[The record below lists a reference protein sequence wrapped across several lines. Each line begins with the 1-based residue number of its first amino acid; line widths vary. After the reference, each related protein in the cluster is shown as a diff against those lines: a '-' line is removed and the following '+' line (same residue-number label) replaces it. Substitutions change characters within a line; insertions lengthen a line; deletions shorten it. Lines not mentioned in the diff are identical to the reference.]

1 MASQRY
7 SNPIRYISQ
16 NWVSQRDLGIAHI
29 RLHDTKLTQTIAEVG
44 PVTFQPHT
52 DYYATLVD
60 AIVGQ
65 QLSGKAADTIM
76 GRVKDAYD
84 GIVPSPSQILDTSDQ
99 ELRDLGLS
107 WAKASYLKDLALA
120 VEEDR
125 LNLSQIADLEDNELI
140 SALTAIKGI
149 GEWTAQ
155 MFLIF
160 CLGRLDILPTGDL
173 GIQKGIQRIA
183 GLDHLPKPA
192 EMTAIAQ
199 ERGWEPYRSIAC
211 WYLWRWLDSP
221 PDKSVSATS

>member
-1 MASQRY
+1 MRY
-7 SNPIRYISQ
+7 PTPPTPAAQ
-16 NWVSQRDLGIAHI
+16 DWTAARDAGIAHI
-29 RLHDTKLTQTIAEVG
+29 TTVDKELALTVQTVG

-65 QLSGKAADTIM
+65 QLSGQAADTIM
-76 GRVKDAYD
+76 GRVKAAY
-84 GIVPSPSQILDTSDQ
+84 GGKTPSPTQILEAPDQ
-99 ELRDLGLS
+99 SLRDLGLS
-107 WAKASYLKDLALA
+107 WAKVSYLKDLALA

-125 LNLSQIADLEDNELI
+125 LHLSQLSERSDDEIIRELV
-140 SALTAIKGI
+140 AIKGI

-160 CLGRLDILPTGDL
+160 CLGRLNVLPTGDL

-183 GLDHLPKPA
+183 GLDHLPRPA
-192 EMTAIAQ
+192 EMAAITA

-211 WYLWRWLDSP
+211 WYLWRWFDTP
-221 PDKSVSATS
+221 PA

>member
-1 MASQRY
+1 M
-7 SNPIRYISQ
+7 
-16 NWVSQRDLGIAHI
+16 
-29 RLHDTKLTQTIAEVG
+29 
-44 PVTFQPHT
+44 
-52 DYYATLVD
+52 
-60 AIVGQ
+60 
-65 QLSGKAADTIM
+65 
-76 GRVKDAYD
+76 
-84 GIVPSPSQILDTSDQ
+84 
-99 ELRDLGLS
+99 
-107 WAKASYLKDLALA
+107 
-120 VEEDR
+120 
-125 LNLSQIADLEDNELI
+125 SQIADLEDNELI

-149 GEWTAQ
+149 GEWTAH

>member
-1 MASQRY
+1 MRY
-7 SNPIRYISQ
+7 PPPSHSPAITWIA
-16 NWVSQRDLGIAHI
+16 QRDQGIKHI
-29 RLHDTKLTQTIAEVG
+29 RSIDAKLAATIDQTG

-120 VEEDR
+120 VEEVR
-125 LNLSQIADLEDNELI
+125 LNLSQISGLEDDELI

-149 GEWTAQ
+149 GEWTAH

-183 GLDHLPKPA
+183 GLDHLPKPV

-221 PDKSVSATS
+221 PDKAILATS

>member
-1 MASQRY
+1 MRY
-7 SNPIRYISQ
+7 PTKSTPPTPAWLN
-16 NWVSQRDLGIAHI
+16 QRDEGIKHI
-29 RLHDTKLTQTIAEVG
+29 QSIDPRLAPTIEEVG

-76 GRVKDAYD
+76 GRVKDSYD
-84 GIVPSPSQILDTSDQ
+84 GTVPTPSQILDTSDQ

-107 WAKASYLKDLALA
+107 WDKASYLKDLALA

-125 LNLSQIADLEDNELI
+125 LNLSQISELESEELI
-140 SALTAIKGI
+140 RALTTIKGI

-183 GLDHLPKPA
+183 DLDHLPKPA
-192 EMTAIAQ
+192 EMTAIAH

-221 PDKSVSATS
+221 PDKPVSATS